1 MGSGKKPKKYVYSKN
16 VLFQRS
22 SSRNPSRFKQCHF
35 LLNLCV
41 CGGNCFLSLISR
53 VFLNKENVIIEIEIE
68 TEMAFGF

>member
-35 LLNLCV
+35 LLNLW
-41 CGGNCFLSLISR
+41 GGNCFLSLISR
-53 VFLNKENVIIEIEIE
+53 VFLNKENVVIEIEIE